1 MVPGRLQLHD
11 TLGSSPLTAPPAH
24 LRRRVAG
31 LPTVAWRLALGWGV
45 VAILACGSTPAR
57 AQETPGSPPPEPA
70 ALMDLPLEDLL
81 KIKVDAVF
89 AASRVAQEVTHA
101 PASVTIV
108 TREEI
113 RAHGYRTLAD
123 VLRSVRGFYVTND
136 RNYSYVG
143 VRGYARPGDYNC
155 RVLVLVNG
163 HRLNDTIF
171 EGALIGTESPLH
183 LALFERIEII
193 RGPSSSVYG
202 TSAFF
207 GVINLITRPGA
218 TLNGVELEG
227 QTGSQATRSA
237 RVTAGG
243 RSVGGIE
250 GLVSATAF
258 ATDGNRRL
266 YYPEFD
272 TPAQGDGVA
281 LDADADAARSLYGSI
296 ARGALQL
303 QAGFGSRRKTVPT
316 GAFDTVFNDPRT
328 RTRDARGFVDLE
340 VTRRLRP
347 RTHVVVRASYDQYAY
362 DGAYAYDSG
371 LFTDNARGAWVT
383 TEVTG
388 VRRFD
393 RHSLTAGV
401 EYRDNLRQ
409 DQAAADETGTVL
421 DDRRSSRTVGVYAED
436 ELRISA
442 RVLLNAGIRY
452 DEYFSTFGGTLNPR
466 VALIVSPGRTTTLK
480 MLYGQAF
487 RAPNPYELYY
497 DRSALSAALGPERI
511 STREAVAEQRVGR
524 FLQLTA
530 SLFHNHVSDLITQR
544 SGSPDS
550 LDGLY
555 YQNMEGVSA
564 TGAEYE
570 VQGEWP
576 GHVRL
581 RMSHAFQ
588 SVRDR
593 FSSQRISNSPGQVA
607 SIVVDAPIRQTG
619 LLAAF
624 DACYVGERYA
634 VHGDP
639 VGDAFVANLTV
650 SREPASRGLGFAASI
665 HNLFD
670 TRYADP
676 GSVEHRQRVI
686 VQDGR
691 TLVLRASWRF

>member
-1 MVPGRLQLHD
+1 MN
-11 TLGSSPLTAPPAH
+11 PLC
-24 LRRRVAG
+24 RC
-31 LPTVAWRLALGWGV
+31 LALAI
-45 VAILACGSTPAR
+45 VAPLLCTVSAAR
-57 AQETPGSPPPEPA
+57 AQDATSSSQPQS
-70 ALMDLPLEDLL
+70 LTDLPLEDLL
-81 KIKVDAVF
+81 KVKVDTVF
-89 AASRVAQEVTHA
+89 AASRVVQEVTHA

-123 VLRSVRGFYVTND
+123 VLRSVRGFYVTYD

-143 VRGYARPGDYNC
+143 VRGYSRPGDYNC

-163 HRLNDTIF
+163 HRLNDTIY
-171 EGALIGTESPLH
+171 EGALIGTESPLD

-207 GVINLITRPGA
+207 GVINLITRPGT
-218 TLNGVELEG
+218 TLNGVEMEG
-227 QTGSQATRSA
+227 QVGSQASRSA

-243 RSVGGIE
+243 RTVGGIE

-258 ATDGNRRL
+258 ASDGNRRL
-266 YYPEFD
+266 YFPEFD
-272 TPAQGDGVA
+272 TPDQGNGVA
-281 LDADADAARSLYGSI
+281 QDADEDAARNLYGSLV
-296 ARGALQL
+296 RGPLQV
-303 QAGFGSRRKTVPT
+303 QAGFGSRHKTVPT

-340 VTRRLRP
+340 FTHRLRP
-347 RTHVVVRASYDQYAY
+347 RTHVMMRAAYDQYAY
-362 DGAYAYDSG
+362 DGTYAYETG
-371 LFTDNARGAWVT
+371 LFTDNARGTWVT

-401 EYRDNLRQ
+401 EYRNNLRQ
-409 DQAAADETGTVL
+409 NQAAADETGMVL
-421 DDRRSSRTVGVYAED
+421 DDRRSSQTVGVYAED

-452 DEYFSTFGGTLNPR
+452 DDYFSTFGGTLNPR
-466 VALIVSPGRTTTLK
+466 VALIVSPGRSTTVK
-480 MLYGQAF
+480 VLYGQAF
-487 RAPNPYELYY
+487 RAPNPFELYY
-497 DRSALSAALGPERI
+497 DASVLSAALEPERI
-511 STREAVAEQRVGR
+511 STREVVAEQRVGR
-524 FLQLTA
+524 WLQLTG
-530 SLFHNHVSDLITQR
+530 SVFHNHVSDLITQR

-576 GHVRL
+576 GRVRM
-581 RMSHAFQ
+581 RMTHAFQ

-593 FSSQRISNSPGQVA
+593 FTSQQITNSPGQVA

-624 DACYVGERYA
+624 DAHYVGERYA

-639 VGDAFVANLTV
+639 IDAAFVANFTL
-650 SREPASRGLGFAASI
+650 SREPAGRGLGFAASL

-670 TRYADP
+670 THYGDP
-676 GSVEHRQRVI
+676 GSVEHRQRMI
-686 VQDGR
+686 LQDGR
-691 TLVLRASWRF
+691 TLAVRASWRF